1 MSHGKSTSRLPFS
14 HSLTNSVVI
23 KYCDEHEKAYVD
35 REGLVSRYIFISNT
49 SGGKPDDG
57 LPECHH
63 CHDRPS
69 SPSPFP
75 QNQGPEGKIF
85 LCFSRVRSG

>member
-23 KYCDEHEKAYVD
+23 KYCDEHDKAYVD
-35 REGLVSRYIFISNT
+35 RGGLVSPHISTSNT
-49 SGGKPDDG
+49 SAGKPDDG

-63 CHDRPS
+63 CHAH
-69 SPSPFP
+69 PSPPSLSP
-75 QNQGPEGKIF
+75 QNQGPEGKNV
-85 LCFSRVRSG
+85 LCFPCARCG